1 MSDTFINSGNTSI
14 SVEKKLSD
22 KKLFKLVVASSIGNA
37 LEWFDLIAYA
47 FFAGTISKLF
57 FPSDNP
63 TLSLMMALFTF
74 AMSYLIRPLGA
85 IVLGGYADKVGRKA
99 AMLLTIWLMML
110 GTLLIAAMPTY
121 ATIGILAPI
130 GILIARLLQGFS
142 AAGEFGSATSMLVE
156 HYPERKGFISSFMF
170 ASQGISGLLGAGFGL
185 LLTTTLTTAQ
195 LEDWGWR
202 LPFIFGLLIAPVGLY
217 IRREIE
223 EAEVFEEKK
232 EVKTPLIDLLKFHK
246 RGLLYNIGAMVLST
260 SVTYSIIFMPTY
272 ATKYLGLSGSIGYGG
287 TLISYIVLTVLTPF
301 IGILSD
307 RIGRT
312 RVMIFASVL
321 FLLTVYP
328 SFMMLSGKATLVMLA
343 SVLFWLSILKSMY
356 FGGLPAL
363 MSELFP
369 THVRAT
375 GMALSYNIATTVFGS
390 FTPFLLVW
398 SISATGDL
406 LAPSYYLLA
415 TCCIS
420 LITMISIRKHF
431 KIG

>member
-1 MSDTFINSGNTSI
+1 MTDTYLSNNNASSA
-14 SVEKKLSD
+14 SEAPSD
-22 KKLFKLVVASSIGNA
+22 KKLYKLIIASSIGNA

-47 FFAGTISKLF
+47 FFASTISKLF
-57 FPSDNP
+57 FPTDNE
-63 TLSLMMALFTF
+63 TLSLMMALFAF

-85 IVLGGYADKVGRKA
+85 VVIGGYADKVGRKA
-99 AMLLTIWLMML
+99 AMLLTIWLMMA
-110 GTLLIAAMPTY
+110 GTFLIAVMPTY
-121 ATIGILAPI
+121 ESIGLLAPI
-130 GILIARLLQGFS
+130 GILLARLMQGFS
-142 AAGEFGSATSMLVE
+142 AGGEFGSATAMLVE
-156 HYPERKGFISSFMF
+156 QYPERKGFISSFMF

-185 LLTTTLTTAQ
+185 VLTATLPTEQ

-202 LPFIFGLLIAPVGLY
+202 VPFIFGLLIGPVGLY
-217 IRREIE
+217 IRRHIE
-223 EAEVFEEKK
+223 EAESFAEKE
-232 EVKTPLIDLLKFHK
+232 EVKVPVAELVKTHK
-246 RGLLYNIGAMVLST
+246 RGLFYNIGAMVLST

-287 TLISYIVLTVLTPF
+287 TLISYAVLTVLTPF

-312 RVMIFASVL
+312 KLMMFAGAL
-321 FLLTVYP
+321 FFVTVYP
-328 SFMMLSGKATLVMLA
+328 AFMLLSANATLLVLA
-343 SVLFWLSILKSMY
+343 SVLFWLSVLKAMY

-398 SISATGDL
+398 SISATDDL
-406 LAPSYYLLA
+406 MAPSYYLLF
-415 TCCIS
+415 TCCVS
-420 LITMISIRKHF
+420 LITMLAIRKHF